1 MQPPVAAEQ
10 RAPRPAAARAAGRR
24 RLTVV
29 AAVRAKSKRQICCS
43 KTLVARP
50 EAADQVAK
58 MCADVAEF
66 TQAKMAERSAGIN
79 AFDIVR
85 DQWEVRR
92 VSNQSPSGGGGALV
106 VRAVP
111 RMHAVWTWALMSCSA
126 RSIRKQQP
134 SPPHPSPAPS
144 CPHPPNRPQPNVFH
158 LWERYESNTAM
169 GRHNTTPEL
178 TQFMEKVVPL
188 LEQPVGMA
196 LYEWQN
202 GQLGP
207 VSLQG
212 GEGPGATGHLSGC
225 FDRRPCPPHRACRLH
240 ASAPLI
246 PTPDPACKSAIYR
259 SQGRGRLG

>member
-1 MQPPVAAEQ
+1 MHLHAATGGRGAACASSRQQ
-10 RAPRPAAARAAGRR
+10 RSGFSSSSSTPAAARAAGRR

-85 DQWEVRR
+85 DQWE
-92 VSNQSPSGGGGALV
+92 
-106 VRAVP
+106 
-111 RMHAVWTWALMSCSA
+111 
-126 RSIRKQQP
+126 
-134 SPPHPSPAPS
+134 
-144 CPHPPNRPQPNVFH
+144 PNVFH

-212 GEGPGATGHLSGC
+212 GPKGEGGLDDATGASGAAGGAGMKQTSRS
-225 FDRRPCPPHRACRLH
+225 FDLGAIEAADRADKDDVFGMPELKRQMEQQFGVLKDMMGGFGKLFG
-240 ASAPLI
+240 AGP
-246 PTPDPACKSAIYR
+246 KK
-259 SQGRGRLG
+259 